1 MRIKTTLAGIM
12 LVASSLAPKAQNA
25 VKFVAEGGALGGA
38 KSAPAF
44 MAGVNA
50 GLAKG
55 KNFVDVYAGPL
66 LGKNTGTGAVAMVLD
81 EYTHSPRVSSWTRGF
96 FMFPKK
102 CPSTLTADIA
112 PVKVNTAYKN
122 VNFSIMPAY
131 NYNYD
136 FTNRT
141 STQSVKAIGQA
152 VYSVSPKDRVC
163 LELQYGSTPT
173 HNLMDTHFGSFSD
186 GFGYTVTYARSL

>member
-1 MRIKTTLAGIM
+1 MAAAGM
-12 LVASSLAPKAQNA
+12 LFVSSLAPKAQNA
-25 VKFVAEGGALGGA
+25 VKYVAEGGALGGA

-66 LGKNTGTGAVAMVLD
+66 MGKNTGPGAVAMVMD
-81 EYTHSPRVSSWTRGF
+81 EFSHTPHISSWTRGF

-102 CPSTLTADIA
+102 CPSTLTTDVA
-112 PVKVNTAYKN
+112 PIKVNTAYKN
-122 VNFSIMPAY
+122 VNFSAMPAY
-131 NYNYD
+131 NVNYD
-136 FTNRT
+136 FTNKT
-141 STQSVKAIGQA
+141 STQSVKVITQT
-152 VYSVSPKDRVC
+152 VYSATPKDRVC
-163 LELQYGSTPT
+163 LELQYGSNPT
-173 HNLMDTHFGSFSD
+173 HNLKDMHFGSFRD